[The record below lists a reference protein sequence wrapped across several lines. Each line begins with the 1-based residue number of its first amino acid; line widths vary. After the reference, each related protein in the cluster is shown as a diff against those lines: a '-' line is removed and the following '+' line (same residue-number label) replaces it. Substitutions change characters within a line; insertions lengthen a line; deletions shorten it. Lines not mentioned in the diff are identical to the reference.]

1 MRNLSFAGRLLLVAF
16 LPAMLVAVLMSLYFI
31 VNSVLDSESSEMRR
45 ALTLAQGLARAA
57 EFGVA
62 TNNSVILE
70 QAAQP
75 VLAVPSIFAVRYF
88 STGDDTPYEVAD
100 PEHESGDV
108 SAFARFARGLFS
120 DLPLSS
126 GVSADIKRTNLT
138 LYEDPVFDEPGDG
151 QSQTTLASIGRI
163 ELAVDLSLAY
173 KDQYDT
179 IRRVF
184 LYVGLVLLIALAA
197 AYRLAR
203 SVIDPVRSLTASV
216 RSLARNDYV
225 RVPPVG
231 IGGELD
237 ELARGINSLSDELQ
251 SFHAKQSE
259 SIRLATEDLQSTLT
273 LLEARNAE
281 LEQARKNAETASAF
295 KSQFV
300 ANVSHEIRTPLNAII
315 GTLSVMN
322 KAGLDITQVDQF
334 DIIKSSSNTLLY
346 LIEDILDI
354 SKIESGNLVIES
366 ISTDLESLL
375 AEIAGNAAMQAVDR
389 GIELFVSP
397 IPDLALRDVYTDPFR
412 LKQIL
417 SNLLTNAIKFTN
429 AGHVTLTTDILE
441 SRHGL
446 REVTFIVEDTG
457 IGIPNDKQDSLFS
470 AFTQVDMSTTRR
482 YGGTGLGLFISNGLV
497 ELLGGTIQLDSDGK
511 TGTRIQVVLP
521 LKVSANAAQ
530 QTPTIDNTVDRVQ
543 YYDCYEPLH
552 DMNLQLV
559 NAAFGS
565 VNEMEDLQF
574 NGQIHVTNVPNR
586 MLSTSWAGPISP
598 APQRPADSGQSC
610 TADIA
615 WVSLMTP
622 SIMNRLQQAGYAG
635 YVVKTPSLIQLK
647 RHVQMALSG
656 QCFEA
661 RAIEGYQVDDRPDR
675 SLRGLSVLAVDDQII
690 NIDLLMQY
698 FDYLNIRGIYA
709 ASGKEA
715 LACIESQTIDLIL
728 LDLHMPEQDG
738 FQVVELIR
746 AGGSINAQ
754 VPIIAMTADAYQA
767 TRERALSAGFDG
779 LLTKPATIHQVSE
792 TIRKWVKPERRP
804 GSTRSIPMIDI
815 RVCAAAVRGDEEWAR
830 GALKTYGHEIPGH
843 VENLQRALREQ
854 DLTALYKVAHSIKGV
869 SRLFQINQV
878 ANAAE
883 AVEKACSVKDWARV
897 EHSAFELERLLHN
910 AEEECNTLL
919 A

>member
-16 LPAMLVAVLMSLYFI
+16 LPAMLVAALMSLYFI
-31 VNSVLDSESSEMRR
+31 VNSVLDRENSEMQR

-62 TNNSVILE
+62 TNNPVILE

-75 VLAVPSIFAVRYF
+75 VLAVPSIITVRYF
-88 STGDDTPYEVAD
+88 NSGDDTPYEVSD
-100 PEHESGDV
+100 PEHKSGDV
-108 SAFARFARGLFS
+108 SAFARFVRGFFS
-120 DLPLSS
+120 ELPLSS
-126 GVSADIKRTNLT
+126 RVSADIKRTSLT
-138 LYEDPVFDEPGDG
+138 LYEDPLFEEAADG
-151 QSQTTLASIGRI
+151 PSESALASIGRI
-163 ELAVDLSLAY
+163 ELDVDLSLAY
-173 KDQYDT
+173 QDQYDT

-184 LYVGLVLLIALAA
+184 LYVGLVLFIALAA

-225 RVPPVG
+225 RVPSVG

-237 ELARGINSLSDELQ
+237 ELARGINSLSDELE

-259 SIRLATEDLQSTLT
+259 SIRLATADLQSTLT

-281 LEQARKNAETASAF
+281 LEQARKHAETASAF

-322 KAGLDITQVDQF
+322 KTGLDITQVDQF
-334 DIIKSSSNTLLY
+334 DIIRNSSNTLLY

-366 ISTDLESLL
+366 ISTNLESLL

-412 LKQIL
+412 LKQVL
-417 SNLLTNAIKFTN
+417 SNLLTNAIKFTHT
-429 AGHVTLTTDILE
+429 GHVCLTTDVLV
-441 SRHGL
+441 SRKGL

-497 ELLGGTIQLDSDGK
+497 ELLGGTIQLDSDGSS
-511 TGTRIQVVLP
+511 GTRIQVVLP
-521 LKVSANAAQ
+521 LKVSADAEP
-530 QTPTIDNTVDRVQ
+530 QTPELNTIVNQVQ
-543 YYDCYEPLH
+543 YYDCYEPLI

-559 NAAFGS
+559 TAAFGS
-565 VNEMEDLQF
+565 VIETEEFQF
-574 NGQIHVTNVPNR
+574 NGQICVTNVPNR
-586 MLSTSWAGPISP
+586 MLSTSWAGPIGS
-598 APQRPADSGQSC
+598 ATQQAGDNAESC
-610 TADIA
+610 TANIA
-615 WVSLMTP
+615 WVSLITP
-622 SIMNRLQQAGYAG
+622 SIMSRLQQAGYTG

-661 RAIEGYQVDDRPDR
+661 RAIGAYQIDDRPDVA
-675 SLRGLSVLAVDDQII
+675 LQGLSVLAVDDQSI

-709 ASGKEA
+709 ASGREA
-715 LACIESQTIDLIL
+715 LDHIESEAIDLVL

-738 FQVVELIR
+738 FQVAKLIR

-767 TRERALSAGFDG
+767 TREKALSAGFDG
-779 LLTKPATIHQVSE
+779 LLTKPATVHQVSE
-792 TIRKWVKPERRP
+792 TIRHWVKREHLPAP
-804 GSTRSIPMIDI
+804 ALSAPMIDI
-815 RVCAAAVRGDEEWAR
+815 KSCAAAVRGDEEWAR

-843 VENLQRALREQ
+843 VQNMQQALREQ
-854 DLTALYKVAHSIKGV
+854 NLTALYEVAHSVKGV

-883 AVEKACSVKDWARV
+883 ALEKACLAKDWARV
-897 EHSAFELERLLHN
+897 ERAAFDLQRLLHN
-910 AEEECNTLL
+910 AEEECHTLL